1 MYGCATINI
10 LKITMIR
17 TRFAPSPTG
26 RLHVGGLRTALYAWA
41 YARHHGG
48 QFVLRIEDTDT
59 QRNSEEASAGIL
71 TSMKWAGLDWDE
83 GPIYQTDR
91 FERYGDVAKILLE
104 KGLAYYSTDTQ
115 PHDVKDGKYRGTERD
130 LSNSTPPDGP
140 YVVRAKIPFG
150 VDISYTDMVK
160 GLVQTRSD
168 EVEDWVLVRS
178 NGTPTYNFAV
188 VVDDMDM
195 NITHVIRGDDHVNN
209 TPKQWLLYQS
219 LGATAPIFGHIPMI
233 LDAQGKKLSKR
244 TIDKV
249 ALTQA
254 FPVDVDSAR
263 AQGLTPV
270 ALLNYLARLG
280 WSKGN
285 MEVFDVSTFVSV
297 FDGLGMQSSAARV
310 DPAKLHWL
318 NVQHLKNLSNDDLY
332 TWSIQQENVVDS
344 PLFQANLPAFA
355 DLLRQRSD
363 KTSSFVRDFVF
374 VSNFLA
380 KTKSFNAQH
389 AQTDVVQA
397 SWPRTL
403 HHLAHQPW
411 TAEGIEQALR
421 AAADDTGFGFGDVA
435 KSFRLALS
443 DEKSTPPI
451 PMLFLALGPTLTS
464 MYMAESIASVQSLSS
479 PQP

>member
-1 MYGCATINI
+1 
-10 LKITMIR
+10 MIR

-48 QFVLRIEDTDT
+48 QFVLRVEDTDT
-59 QRNSEEASAGIL
+59 QRNNEDAAAGIL

-91 FERYGDVAKILLE
+91 FDRYKEVVQILLD

-115 PHDVKDGKYRGTERD
+115 PHDVKNGKYRGPDRD
-130 LSNSTPPDGP
+130 NHQTTPPDGSF
-140 YVVRAKIPFG
+140 VVRAKIPFG
-150 VDISYTDMVK
+150 VDISYIDMVK
-160 GLVQTRSD
+160 GPVNTVSD
-168 EVEDWVLVRS
+168 DVEDWVLVRS
-178 NGTPTYNFAV
+178 NGVPTYNFAV

-195 NITHVIRGDDHVNN
+195 NISHVIRGDDHVNN
-209 TPKQWLLYQS
+209 TPKQWLLYQA
-219 LGATAPIFGHIPMI
+219 LGATPPVFGHIPMI

-249 ALTQA
+249 AATQA

-263 AQGLTPV
+263 EQGLCPV

-280 WSKGN
+280 WSKDN
-285 MEVFDVSTFVSV
+285 MEVFDMDTFVSV
-297 FDGLGMQSSAARV
+297 FDGTGLQSSAARV

-318 NVQHLKNLSNDDLY
+318 NVQHLKQLSNDDLY
-332 TWSIQQENVVDS
+332 AWSIQQTNVVDS
-344 PLFQANLPAFA
+344 PMFNANLPFFA

-363 KTSSFVRDFVF
+363 KTTTFVRDLVF
-374 VSNFLA
+374 VSNFVA
-380 KTKSFNAQH
+380 KTTGFNSKNADV
-389 AQTDVVQA
+389 AVVQA
-397 SWPRTL
+397 SWPL
-403 HHLAHQPW
+403 VIQQLGKQSWDAQ
-411 TAEGIEQALR
+411 GIDLALR
-421 AAADDTGFGFGDVA
+421 SAAEEAGISFGDVA

-443 DEKSTPPI
+443 DEKATPPL
-451 PMLFLALGPTLTS
+451 PMLFLSLGPTLTAE
-464 MYMAESIASVQSLSS
+464 YMKKGLADVYLDAA

>member
-1 MYGCATINI
+1 
-10 LKITMIR
+10 MIR

-48 QFVLRIEDTDT
+48 QFVLRVEDTDT
-59 QRNSEEASAGIL
+59 QRNNEDADAGIL

-91 FERYGDVAKILLE
+91 FDRYKEVVQILLD

-115 PHDVKDGKYRGTERD
+115 PHDVKNGKYRGPDRD
-130 LSNSTPPDGP
+130 NHQTIPPDGSF
-140 YVVRAKIPFG
+140 VVRAKIPFG
-150 VDISYTDMVK
+150 VDISYIDMVK
-160 GLVQTRSD
+160 GPVNTVSD
-168 EVEDWVLVRS
+168 DVEDWVLVRS
-178 NGTPTYNFAV
+178 NGVPTYNFAV

-195 NITHVIRGDDHVNN
+195 NISHVIRGDDHVNN
-209 TPKQWLLYQS
+209 TPKQWLLYQA
-219 LGATAPIFGHIPMI
+219 LGATPPVFGHIPMI

-249 ALTQA
+249 AATQA

-263 AQGLTPV
+263 EQGLCPV

-280 WSKGN
+280 WSKDN
-285 MEVFDVSTFVSV
+285 MEVFDMDTFVSV
-297 FDGLGMQSSAARV
+297 FDGTGLQSSAARV

-318 NVQHLKNLSNDDLY
+318 NVQHLKQLSNDDLY
-332 TWSIQQENVVDS
+332 AWSIQQTNVVDS
-344 PLFQANLPAFA
+344 PMFNANLPFFA

-363 KTSSFVRDFVF
+363 KTTTFVRDLVF
-374 VSNFLA
+374 VSNFVA
-380 KTKSFNAQH
+380 KTTGFNSKNADV
-389 AQTDVVQA
+389 AVVQA
-397 SWPRTL
+397 SWPL
-403 HHLAHQPW
+403 VIQQLGKQSWDAQ
-411 TAEGIEQALR
+411 GIDLALR
-421 AAADDTGFGFGDVA
+421 SAAEEAGISFGDVA

-443 DEKSTPPI
+443 DEKATPPL
-451 PMLFLALGPTLTS
+451 PMLFLSLGPTLTAE
-464 MYMAESIASVQSLSS
+464 YMKKGLADVYLDAA

>member
-1 MYGCATINI
+1 
-10 LKITMIR
+10 MIR

-48 QFVLRIEDTDT
+48 QFVLRVEDTDT
-59 QRNSEEASAGIL
+59 QRNNEDAAAGIL

-83 GPIYQTDR
+83 GPIYQSDR
-91 FERYGDVAKILLE
+91 IGRYTEVVQMLLD

-115 PHDVKDGKYRGTERD
+115 PHDVKSGKYRGPDRD
-130 LSNSTPPDGP
+130 IVRDGP
-140 YVVRAKIPFG
+140 PEVPFVVRAKIPFG

-160 GLVQTRSD
+160 GPVKTVSD
-168 EVEDWVLVRS
+168 DVEDWVLVRS
-178 NGTPTYNFAV
+178 NGVPTYNFAV

-195 NITHVIRGDDHVNN
+195 NISHVIRGDDHVNN

-219 LGATAPIFGHIPMI
+219 LGVSAPVFGHIPMI

-249 ALTQA
+249 ASTQA

-280 WSKGN
+280 WSKDN
-285 MEVFDVSTFVSV
+285 MEVFDMATFVSI
-297 FDGLGMQSSAARV
+297 FDGSGMQSSAARV

-318 NVQHLKNLSNDDLY
+318 NVQHLKQLSNDDLY

-344 PLFQANLPAFA
+344 PMFQASLPEFA
-355 DLLRQRSD
+355 DALRQRSD
-363 KTSSFVRDFVF
+363 KTTSFVRDLVF
-374 VSNFLA
+374 ISNFVA
-380 KTKSFNAQH
+380 KTTAFNA
-389 AQTDVVQA
+389 ANADPAVVQA
-397 SWPRTL
+397 SWPGVL
-403 HHLAHQPW
+403 HHLSQQPW
-411 TAEGIEQALR
+411 TTEGIDTALR
-421 AAADDTGFGFGDVA
+421 AAAEDCGLGFGAVA
-435 KSFRLALS
+435 TSFRVALS
-443 DEKSTPPI
+443 NEKSTPPI
-451 PMLFLALGPTLTS
+451 PMLFLALGPALTS
-464 MYMAESIASVQSLSS
+464 KYMEQSLASVHAPESFE
-479 PQP
+479 P

>member
-1 MYGCATINI
+1 
-10 LKITMIR
+10 MIR

-26 RLHVGGLRTALYAWA
+26 RLHVGGLRTALYSWA

-48 QFVLRIEDTDT
+48 QFVLRVEDTDT
-59 QRNSEEASAGIL
+59 QRNNEEAAAGIL

-91 FERYGDVAKILLE
+91 FDRYKTVVQDLLD

-115 PHDVKDGKYRGTERD
+115 PHDVKNGKYRGPDRD
-130 LSNSTPPDGP
+130 TVRSGPPDEP
-140 YVVRAKIPFG
+140 HVIRARIPFG

-160 GLVQTRSD
+160 GPVNTVSD

-178 NGTPTYNFAV
+178 NGVPTYNFAV

-195 NITHVIRGDDHVNN
+195 KISHVIRGDDHVNN

-219 LGATAPIFGHIPMI
+219 LGATPPVFGHIPMI

-249 ALTQA
+249 ASTQP

-263 AQGLTPV
+263 AQGLCPT

-280 WSKGN
+280 WSKDN
-285 MEVFDVSTFVSV
+285 MEVFDIPTFVSV
-297 FDGLGMQSSAARV
+297 FDGSGMQSSAARV

-318 NVQHLKNLSNDDLY
+318 NVQHLKQLSNDDLY
-332 TWSIQQENVVDS
+332 TWSLQQENVVDS
-344 PLFQANLPAFA
+344 PLYHATLPAFA

-363 KTSSFVRDFVF
+363 KTSSFVRDLVF
-374 VSNFLA
+374 VSNFVA
-380 KTKSFNAQH
+380 KTTEFNAQN
-389 AQTDVVQA
+389 ADAAVVQA
-397 SWPRTL
+397 SWPRAL
-403 HHLAHQPW
+403 HHLAQQPW
-411 TAEGIEQALR
+411 TAAGIDQALR
-421 AAADDTGFGFGDVA
+421 SAAEDSGLTFGAVA
-435 KSFRLALS
+435 TSFRVALS
-443 DEKSTPPI
+443 NEKATPPI
-451 PMLFLALGPTLTS
+451 PMLFLALGPALTS
-464 MYMAESIASVQSLSS
+464 KFMAQAIASVPAPSS

>member
-1 MYGCATINI
+1 
-10 LKITMIR
+10 MIR

-48 QFVLRIEDTDT
+48 QFVLRVEDTDT
-59 QRNSEEASAGIL
+59 NRNNEDAAAGIL
-71 TSMKWAGLDWDE
+71 TSMKWAGLNWDE

-91 FERYGDVAKILLE
+91 FDRYKEVVQTLLD

-115 PHDVKDGKYRGTERD
+115 PHDVKNGKYRGPDRD
-130 LSNSTPPDGP
+130 DVRTSPPDGP
-140 YVVRAKIPFG
+140 FVVRAKIPMG
-150 VDISYTDMVK
+150 LNIAYTDMVK
-160 GLVQTRSD
+160 GPVNTVSD

-178 NGTPTYNFAV
+178 NGVPTYNFAV

-209 TPKQWLLYQS
+209 TPKQWLLYQA
-219 LGATAPIFGHIPMI
+219 LGATPPVFGHIPMI

-249 ALTQA
+249 AATQA

-263 AQGLTPV
+263 EQGLCPV

-280 WSKGN
+280 WSKDN
-285 MEVFDVSTFVSV
+285 MEVFDMDTFVSV
-297 FDGLGMQSSAARV
+297 FDGTGLQSSAARV

-318 NVQHLKNLSNDDLY
+318 NVQHLKQLSNDDLY
-332 TWSIQQENVVDS
+332 TWAIQQTNVVDS
-344 PLFQANLPAFA
+344 PMFSANLPFFA

-363 KTSSFVRDFVF
+363 KTTTFVRDLVF
-374 VSNFLA
+374 VSNFVA
-380 KTKSFNAQH
+380 NTKGFNAQN
-389 AQTDVVQA
+389 ADASVVQS
-397 SWPRTL
+397 SWPL
-403 HHLAHQPW
+403 VLQHLGKQTWDAQ
-411 TAEGIEQALR
+411 GIDQALR
-421 AAADDTGFGFGDVA
+421 SAAEDAGLSFGDVA

-443 DEKSTPPI
+443 DEKATPPL
-451 PMLFLALGPTLTS
+451 PMLFLSLGPTLTAD
-464 MYMAESIASVQSLSS
+464 YMQKGLTSVSPAAS
-479 PQP
+479 PHP

>member
-1 MYGCATINI
+1 
-10 LKITMIR
+10 MIR

-48 QFVLRIEDTDT
+48 QFVLRVEDTDT
-59 QRNSEEASAGIL
+59 QRNNEDAAAGIL

-91 FERYGDVAKILLE
+91 FDRYKEVVQILLD

-115 PHDVKDGKYRGTERD
+115 PHDVKNGKYRGPDRD
-130 LSNSTPPDGP
+130 NDQTTPPDGSF
-140 YVVRAKIPFG
+140 VVRAKIPFG
-150 VDISYTDMVK
+150 VDISYIDMVK
-160 GLVQTRSD
+160 GPVNTVSD
-168 EVEDWVLVRS
+168 DVEDWVLVRS
-178 NGTPTYNFAV
+178 NGVPTYNFAV

-195 NITHVIRGDDHVNN
+195 NISHVIRGDDHVNN
-209 TPKQWLLYQS
+209 TPKQWLLYQA
-219 LGATAPIFGHIPMI
+219 LGATPPVFGHIPMI

-249 ALTQA
+249 AATQA

-263 AQGLTPV
+263 EQGLCPV

-280 WSKGN
+280 WSKDN
-285 MEVFDVSTFVSV
+285 MEVFDMDTFVSV
-297 FDGLGMQSSAARV
+297 FDGTGLQSSAARV

-318 NVQHLKNLSNDDLY
+318 NVQHLKQLSNDDLY
-332 TWSIQQENVVDS
+332 TWSIQQTNVVDS
-344 PLFQANLPAFA
+344 PMFNANLPFFA

-363 KTSSFVRDFVF
+363 KTTTFVRDLVF
-374 VSNFLA
+374 VSNFVA
-380 KTKSFNAQH
+380 KTTGFNSKNADI
-389 AQTDVVQA
+389 AVVQA
-397 SWPRTL
+397 SWPL
-403 HHLAHQPW
+403 VIQQLGKQSWDAQ
-411 TAEGIEQALR
+411 GIDLALR
-421 AAADDTGFGFGDVA
+421 SAAEEAGISFGDVA

-443 DEKSTPPI
+443 DEKATPPL
-451 PMLFLALGPTLTS
+451 PMLFLSLGPTLTAE
-464 MYMAESIASVQSLSS
+464 YMKKGLADVYQDAA